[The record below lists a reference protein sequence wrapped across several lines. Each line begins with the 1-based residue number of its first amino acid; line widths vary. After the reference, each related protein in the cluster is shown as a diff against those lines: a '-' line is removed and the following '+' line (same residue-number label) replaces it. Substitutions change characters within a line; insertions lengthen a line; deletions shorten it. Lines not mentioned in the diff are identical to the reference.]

1 MRHSECF
8 ETVRLRHDLDP
19 LLFAANEPNGK
30 LARRSWCAGDSEEPL
45 MRQFILPAVLATA
58 AIAGFAIPSAAQQ
71 PFCIPGRGCVPM
83 TQASYNACYNLAL
96 ARGESVA
103 WGERR
108 KLDWFIYQCLA
119 GRIPR

>member
-1 MRHSECF
+1 
-8 ETVRLRHDLDP
+8 
-19 LLFAANEPNGK
+19 
-30 LARRSWCAGDSEEPL
+30 

-58 AIAGFAIPSAAQQ
+58 AITGLSTPSAAQQ
-71 PFCIPGRGCVPM
+71 PFCIAGRGCVPM
-83 TQASYNACYNLAL
+83 TQATYNACFNLAL
-96 ARGESVA
+96 ARGESAA

>member
-1 MRHSECF
+1 
-8 ETVRLRHDLDP
+8 
-19 LLFAANEPNGK
+19 
-30 LARRSWCAGDSEEPL
+30 

-58 AIAGFAIPSAAQQ
+58 TIAGFSTPSIAQQ
-71 PFCIPGRGCVPM
+71 PFCIAGRGCVPM
-83 TQASYNACYNLAL
+83 TQASYNACFNLAL

-119 GRIPR
+119 GRIR